1 MSKIELR
8 ESARAARHALGSQ
21 NILALSENIRQKLEN
36 LEEFK
41 ASNVI
46 ATYVSKQ
53 EEVQTEHIIRDALSN
68 SKRVLVPLVVP
79 RNKNLVF
86 SELHDL
92 SELAVGHFGILEPKP
107 EFVRPVALSEASM
120 IIVPVVAWDERGYR
134 IGNGGGYFDI
144 ALAPL
149 KGNLTIG
156 LAFEVQRVVKVPA
169 DEYDV
174 PLKMIVTESRILK
187 FEKD

>member
-8 ESARAARHALGSQ
+8 ESARGARRALGSQ
-21 NILALSENIRQKLEN
+21 NILALSEKIRQKLEN

-41 ASNVI
+41 DSNVI
-46 ATYVSKQ
+46 ATYVSKR
-53 EEVQTEHIIRDALSN
+53 EEVQTERIIRDALN
-68 SKRVLVPLVVP
+68 SAKRVLVPLVIP
-79 RNKNLVF
+79 HNKSLIF

-92 SELAVGHFGILEPKP
+92 SELTVGHFGILEPKP
-107 EFVRPVALSEASM
+107 EFIRPIALSEASV
-120 IIVPVVAWDERGYR
+120 IVVPLVAWDERGYR

-156 LAFEVQRVVKVPA
+156 LAFEAQRVDKVPE
-169 DEYDV
+169 DKYDV
-174 PLKMIVTESRILK
+174 PLKMIVTEKRILK
-187 FEKD
+187 FERH